1 MDEHQSGM
9 EMMLSSMVS
18 PTDDDLPWQFQ
29 FEDPPFLKENENDS
43 LDSAAQSPSSSLFD
57 DFDDSSSSSLSSPS
71 FTSFSDSGTSSLS
84 SFDMMMSMFPDPTN
98 PTVSE
103 ETRMPPPPAPVRK
116 NVVGEEV
123 NSKFMRIF
131 RHFQCEDVRVSALW
145 CVGYSELCSLRNIVL
160 CR

>member
-1 MDEHQSGM
+1 
-9 EMMLSSMVS
+9 MMLSSMVS

-116 NVVGEEV
+116 NVVVRRRPRECSMVCWLFRTLLTSEYRALPMNAIFEIFEET
-123 NSKFMRIF
+123 
-131 RHFQCEDVRVSALW
+131 
-145 CVGYSELCSLRNIVL
+145 
-160 CR
+160 